1 MCPGSSFP
9 HLPVLH
15 HGLTPGTDPCRPLLA
30 GPYFPHDGPWRR
42 NRRYPV
48 PTGRHTS
55 TTGPRSGSDG
65 FEVTPVA
72 LILGLILAAVG
83 YAAVYAVVYL
93 GNAARG

>member
-1 MCPGSSFP
+1 MA
-9 HLPVLH
+9 
-15 HGLTPGTDPCRPLLA
+15 GLASGTVGTSIIGADLSAAQYNCNMLL
-30 GPYFPHDGPWRR
+30 GRQPDGPLCP
-42 NRRYPV
+42 YV
-48 PTGRHTS
+48 MA
-55 TTGPRSGSDG
+55 DG